1 MPEDTFLN
9 FDEEPDR
16 ADEVGANV
24 VAPNFNTQSASETEG
39 TSPNDS
45 DLQTTY
51 KALLPKLTLS
61 GKDVSDINNLLQ
73 WFMVSRIF
81 PDTYLNKKFNT
92 VWSIFERHPEID
104 IWDIENYVDSAMS
117 IGYMGKARVEI
128 VIVQGRAGSPE
139 ESEDN
144 GGYP

>member
-51 KALLPKLTLS
+51 KALLPKL
-61 GKDVSDINNLLQ
+61 KQPDINEMLQ
-73 WFMVSRIF
+73 LFMVSRIF
-81 PDTYLNKKFNT
+81 PDTYLNKKFLT
-92 VWSIFERHPEID
+92 VMSIKRRHPEIP
-104 IWDIENYVDSAMS
+104 IMDIENYVDSAMS

-128 VIVQGRAGSPE
+128 VIVHGRAGSPK

>member
-1 MPEDTFLN
+1 LN

-51 KALLPKLTLS
+51 KALLPKL
-61 GKDVSDINNLLQ
+61 KQPDINEMLQ
-73 WFMVSRIF
+73 LFMVSRIF
-81 PDTYLNKKFNT
+81 PDTYLNKKFLT
-92 VWSIFERHPEID
+92 VMSIKRRHPEIP
-104 IWDIENYVDSAMS
+104 IMDIENYVDSAMS

>member
-24 VAPNFNTQSASETEG
+24 IAPNFNTQSASETEG

-51 KALLPKLTLS
+51 KALLPKL
-61 GKDVSDINNLLQ
+61 KQPDINEMLQ
-73 WFMVSRIF
+73 LFMVSRIF
-81 PDTYLNKKFNT
+81 PDTYLNKKFLT
-92 VWSIFERHPEID
+92 VMSIKRRHPEIP
-104 IWDIENYVDSAMS
+104 IMDIENYVDSAMS

>member
-51 KALLPKLTLS
+51 KALLPKL
-61 GKDVSDINNLLQ
+61 KQPDINEMLQ
-73 WFMVSRIF
+73 LFMVSRIF
-81 PDTYLNKKFNT
+81 PDTYLNKKFLT
-92 VWSIFERHPEID
+92 VMSIKRRHPEIP
-104 IWDIENYVDSAMS
+104 IMDIENYVDSAMS

-128 VIVQGRAGSPE
+128 VIVQGRAGSPK

>member
-51 KALLPKLTLS
+51 KALLPKL
-61 GKDVSDINNLLQ
+61 KQPDINEMLQ
-73 WFMVSRIF
+73 LFMVSRIF
-81 PDTYLNKKFNT
+81 PDTYLNKKFLT
-92 VWSIFERHPEID
+92 VMSIKRRHPEIP
-104 IWDIENYVDSAMS
+104 IMDIENYVDSAMS

>member
-1 MPEDTFLN
+1 MADTYEK

-16 ADEVGANV
+16 GDEIAEAKIDFSVK
-24 VAPNFNTQSASETEG
+24 SASETEG

-51 KALLPKLTLS
+51 KALLPKLTLTNQ
-61 GKDVSDINNLLQ
+61 DVSDINNLLQ

-81 PDTYLNKKFNT
+81 PDTYLNKKFLT
-92 VWSIFERHPEID
+92 VWSIFERHPDID
-104 IWDIENYVDSAMS
+104 IMDIENYVDSAMS

-128 VIVQGRAGSPE
+128 VIVQGRSGQPE
-139 ESEDN
+139 ESQEN
-144 GGYP
+144 YQP